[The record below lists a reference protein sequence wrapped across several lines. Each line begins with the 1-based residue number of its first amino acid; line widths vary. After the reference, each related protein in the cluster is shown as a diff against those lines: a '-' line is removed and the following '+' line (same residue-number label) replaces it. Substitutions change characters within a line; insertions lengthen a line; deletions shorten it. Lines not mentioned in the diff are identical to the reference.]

1 MISPVPSIPGDRSP
15 SCLGIDVLMQYRR
28 PVAPDGGYLL
38 VRGAAS
44 LKLGKICFAIL
55 IERSQAGAN
64 EVIRPETR

>member
-1 MISPVPSIPGDRSP
+1 M
-15 SCLGIDVLMQYRR
+15 
-28 PVAPDGGYLL
+28 GYLL

-64 EVIRPETR
+64 EVIRPDEIGLACHAEPFLLPAAATGDDLIDLLV